1 MLLVFYHTMNDGYKY
16 HIVSCKSHF
25 SDSFTYFYTTIDAGM
40 HPGRESVNELE
51 ASVFN
56 T

>member
-1 MLLVFYHTMNDGYKY
+1 MNDGYKY
-16 HIVSCKSHF
+16 HIVSCKSRF
-25 SDSFTYFYTTIDAGM
+25 SDSFTYFYTTIDAGT